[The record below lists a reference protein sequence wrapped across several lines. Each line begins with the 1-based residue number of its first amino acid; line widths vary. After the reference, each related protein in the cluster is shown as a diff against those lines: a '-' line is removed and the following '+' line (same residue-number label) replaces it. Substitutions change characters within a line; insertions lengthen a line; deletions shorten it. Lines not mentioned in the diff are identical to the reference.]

1 MKQRYRPGAG
11 PRYAAKAPKFSAS
24 LLAQQAKEE
33 EPEIRDGYVLF
44 WGSWPSNWWYSPFA
58 IDRVG
63 YNCVEQYMMAEKARL
78 FGDEETRAKILA
90 ARWPRTQKDLGR
102 EVRGYDDKKWSA
114 ARYKVVLKGTIEKYK
129 QNPKL
134 LHLLLDTGS
143 AKFVECSPED
153 DLWGIGLSQ
162 DSPHATTPS
171 KWQGQNLLGKALTS
185 ARATLK
191 RTGRRA

>member
-1 MKQRYRPGAG
+1 MKQRYQRSEPRPL
-11 PRYAAKAPKFSAS
+11 PVKAPKFSAQ

-33 EPEIRDGYVLF
+33 KPEVRDGYVLF
-44 WGSWPSNWWYSPFA
+44 WGSWPSNWWYSPFT
-58 IDRVG
+58 IDGVG

-90 ARWPRTQKDLGR
+90 SHWPRTQKDLGR
-102 EVRGYDDKKWSA
+102 EVQGYNDKKWSA
-114 ARYKVVLKGTIEKYK
+114 ARYKVVLRGTIEKYR

-134 LHLLLDTGS
+134 LKLLLDTGS

-162 DSPHATTPS
+162 DSPHATAPS
-171 KWQGQNLLGKALTS
+171 KWRGKNLLGKTITA
-185 ARATLK
+185 ARAALK
-191 RTGRRA
+191 KTSR